1 MNELLIAFY
10 YALPYLMAAG
20 TAMLLIGLALTASAR
35 PVLITLIYLGVMY
48 WVPEISYGRI
58 DEATG
63 GSLYSKGAGLLIFPA
78 MLWFVLAA
86 VAWLQFSDKF
96 ALVPRTRPAWSLSG
110 WFVAWTLLLVA
121 HVAWGLVTDVEFRAV
136 VSPSGFSNVVW
147 MGLFAALVAA
157 TVRAE
162 RDVKALLWF
171 MFIVGVARAI
181 FGLVRWAA
189 FGGDP
194 ANAYANRHGLSLKL
208 TFFDVYDSLVC
219 MLAIGVAVLW
229 LFPRAA
235 DAVPARGRL
244 VKLVL
249 WAGIGICLACIVL
262 SFRRTA
268 AIGLL
273 VAGGFLAFHLSP
285 AGRRTLL
292 LAGAPAA
299 LAAVLYAIWKRL
311 SQTKHAGGLTD
322 LLFDITPSTYGPD
335 SPRLLEL
342 RLAWDSFL
350 DNPVFGVGAW
360 GSYAHWNLV
369 SWQLYE
375 GGGGSYLHSGV
386 LHLGL
391 KAGLVGLVLFFG
403 LLFAL
408 YRHWHAIRPQ
418 LRGDAAALGICGIAG
433 LLFVLPDFLIG
444 TSITKYRAVLF
455 IGFCL
460 ALPYAAAAMARA
472 PARDARAAAQGLA
485 GVAPGRRAMMP
496 LARS

>member
-1 MNELLIAFY
+1 MNEILLPFF

-20 TAMLLIGLALTASAR
+20 TAMLLIGMALTASNR
-35 PVLITLIYLGVMY
+35 PVLVTLLYLGVMY

-58 DEATG
+58 DDFAG
-63 GSLYSKGAGLLIFPA
+63 GSLYSKGAGVLIFPA
-78 MLWFVLAA
+78 MLWFVVAS

-96 ALVPRTRPAWSLSG
+96 APAPRVRPAWTLSG
-110 WFVAWTLLLVA
+110 WFVAWALLLVA
-121 HVAWGLVTDVEFRAV
+121 HMAWGLLTNVDFRAV
-136 VSPSGFSNVVW
+136 VSPSGFSNVIW
-147 MGLFAALVAA
+147 MGLFAALVGA
-157 TVRAE
+157 TVRTE
-162 RDVKALLWF
+162 RDVRLLLWF
-171 MFIVGVARAI
+171 MFVVGVARAC

-219 MLAIGVAVLW
+219 MFAIGVALMW
-229 LFPRAA
+229 LFPRSRD
-235 DAVPARGRL
+235 DARVHSTL
-244 VKLVL
+244 VKVLL
-249 WAGIGICLACIVL
+249 WAGIGICLACIML

-273 VAGGFLAFHLSP
+273 LGGAFVALHVSS
-285 AGRRTLL
+285 AGKRTLL
-292 LAGAPAA
+292 FAGAPLA
-299 LAAVLYAIWKRL
+299 LAAGLYAIWKRL
-311 SQTKHAGGLTD
+311 SQTKQAGGLSD

-335 SPRLLEL
+335 SARLLEL
-342 RLAWDSFL
+342 RLAWDSFI
-350 DNPVFGVGAW
+350 DNPLFGVGAW
-360 GSYAHWNLV
+360 GNYANWHLV

-391 KAGLVGLVLFFG
+391 KAGLVGLLLFFG
-403 LLFAL
+403 MLFAL
-408 YRHWHAIRPQ
+408 YRHWRSIRPQ
-418 LRGDAAALGICGIAG
+418 LSGDAAVLGVCGIAG

-460 ALPYAAAAMARA
+460 ALPYAASAL
-472 PARDARAAAQGLA
+472 ARAAVRDGGAPAQGFA
-485 GVAPGRRAMMP
+485 GVVAGHRLLMP
-496 LARS
+496 LARP